1 MILLPGAGVA
11 GNLWFIPANKTATQE
26 SGRYE
31 THYFKSLLL
40 LSN

>member
-11 GNLWFIPANKTATQE
+11 GNLRFIPADKTATQK

-31 THYFKSLLL
+31 RCYFKSLLL

>member
-1 MILLPGAGVA
+1 MILLPDAGVA
-11 GNLWFIPANKTATQE
+11 GNLWFIPADIPATQK